1 MSIGFEKVFE
11 RDIDLLV
18 INKFNNDN
26 NFKEF
31 FLNKIGL
38 SGFDVIDSYHSL
50 SDKNGES
57 DITIILEKD
66 DEKIGILIED
76 KIDAIAMPRQKERY
90 DKRGNKGISK
100 GLYDKYFLFIIAPKD
115 YLDTNLEAKKYE
127 YKISYE
133 EIRELL
139 KYDLY
144 AVSLIDQAIKEKK
157 KGYIIIENKKVTKF
171 WENYY
176 DYIEKN
182 YPKLIVHRVKG
193 PRGDNASWPEI
204 KVPYKRIYISHKS
217 DRGYM
222 DLTFMGEANNDRLK
236 KELFDVID
244 DDMII
249 DIAKKSLVVRI
260 KVPIIDFK
268 KDFNDYLKEMEK
280 SLDAAS
286 RLYDFLVSFKGKKEI

>member
-1 MSIGFEKVFE
+1 MSISFEKVFE

-18 INKFNNDN
+18 INKFINAN

-31 FLNKIGL
+31 FLNRIGF

-100 GLYDKYFLFIIAPKD
+100 GLYDKYYLFIIAPKD
-115 YLDTNLEAKKYE
+115 YLDTNLEAKKYD
-127 YKISYE
+127 YKVSYE
-133 EIRELL
+133 EIREIL
-139 KYDLY
+139 KDDLY
-144 AVSLIDQAIKEKK
+144 ATSLIDKALEEKK
-157 KGYIIIENKKVTKF
+157 KGYTIIENKNVTEF
-171 WENYY
+171 WRHYY

-182 YPKLIVHRVKG
+182 YPKLIIHRVEG

-268 KDFNDYLKEMEK
+268 KDFNDYLKEMKK

-286 RLYDFLVSFKGKKEI
+286 RLYDFLVRFKG

>member
-31 FLNKIGL
+31 FLNRIGF

-100 GLYDKYFLFIIAPKD
+100 GLYDKYYLFIIAPKD
-115 YLDTNLEAKKYE
+115 YLDTNL
-127 YKISYE
+127 
-133 EIRELL
+133 
-139 KYDLY
+139 
-144 AVSLIDQAIKEKK
+144 KEK
-157 KGYIIIENKKVTKF
+157 
-171 WENYY
+171 
-176 DYIEKN
+176 
-182 YPKLIVHRVKG
+182 
-193 PRGDNASWPEI
+193 
-204 KVPYKRIYISHKS
+204 
-217 DRGYM
+217 
-222 DLTFMGEANNDRLK
+222 
-236 KELFDVID
+236 
-244 DDMII
+244 
-249 DIAKKSLVVRI
+249 
-260 KVPIIDFK
+260 FK
-268 KDFNDYLKEMEK
+268 KMFVKVLEVVVITNVWLILNWQKMNLIKYLTSQQLKQK
-280 SLDAAS
+280 D
-286 RLYDFLVSFKGKKEI
+286 